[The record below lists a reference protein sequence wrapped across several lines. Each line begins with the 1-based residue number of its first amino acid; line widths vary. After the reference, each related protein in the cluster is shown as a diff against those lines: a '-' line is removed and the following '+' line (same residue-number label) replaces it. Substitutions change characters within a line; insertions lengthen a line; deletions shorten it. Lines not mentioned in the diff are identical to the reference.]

1 MFTTSK
7 LMLNILSS
15 VLYLPLV
22 MLDLVV
28 VDSMGAQCVLSMTV
42 SHMIASLSM
51 MSTLAIAVDQY
62 LAILHALRYHHHITR
77 IRSSLVLSNVWIM
90 SSLTT
95 FFTASLPSTMMWGCC
110 AEYPKTWDPMPNM
123 IISVTITTIIFL
135 IPATS
140 LTIIYS
146 KIFLEAHSSSERT

>member
-1 MFTTSK
+1 MN
-7 LMLNILSS
+7 LLVVNILSS

-62 LAILHALRYHHHITR
+62 LAVLHALRYHHHMTR
-77 IRSSLVLSNVWIM
+77 IRSSMVLSCVWVI
-90 SSLTT
+90 STLTT
-95 FFTASLPSTMMWGCC
+95 SFTSYIPSNMVWGCC
-110 AEYPKTWDPMPNM
+110 ADYSSTGDH
-123 IISVTITTIIFL
+123 ISGMVISIIIFF
-135 IPATS
+135 IPAIT
-140 LTIIYS
+140 LIIIYS
-146 KIFLEAHSSSERT
+146 KIFMEAHNSSERTR